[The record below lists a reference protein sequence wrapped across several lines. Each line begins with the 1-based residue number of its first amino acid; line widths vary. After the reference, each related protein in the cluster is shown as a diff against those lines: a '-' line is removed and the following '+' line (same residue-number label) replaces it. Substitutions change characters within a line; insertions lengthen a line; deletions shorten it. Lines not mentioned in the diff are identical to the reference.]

1 MLALS
6 SYVLAHDLGTG
17 GNKASLVDVN
27 GNILASAVR
36 DYPVLYPSEGFAEQ
50 KPNAHWWKAICE
62 TSQEV
67 VKKSNIEATD
77 VSAVTFSTQ
86 MMGTIPVDRN
96 GEPLMNC
103 MTWMDSRAAKQNKQI
118 ISNPIRMLRM
128 LWQTGGLPS
137 GKDII
142 GKILW
147 IKEER
152 PQIYERTHKFLDCK
166 DYLVYQS
173 TGEFVTSW
181 DCANL
186 TWFMNS
192 RGGKNEWSGTILG
205 WMDVDKSMLPRLEPS
220 TAIVGNLTE
229 EAASKLGLTTSTV
242 VVNGCGDMTAAAV
255 GSGAIG
261 EKEVHLYAG
270 SSAWLGAHV
279 KKRKLDIFT
288 YTGSIRSAIPD
299 KYLMIAEQESAGACL
314 KHVQEHWQC
323 NLCERLKKVA
333 DDVCAECRSGKH
345 NPFATLDEIAAKSR
359 PGSNKLLFAPWMFG
373 ERTPL
378 DDHNVRGGYFN
389 LALSHSKADMV
400 RAVMEGA
407 AYHTRWMMEG
417 VEKRRMLGKI
427 DKVNMVGGCANSDI
441 WCQMYADILDKP
453 VYRMEHYLEAGSIG
467 AAMVAWVGLGEIHD
481 FDKAAKRVRVNRAFE
496 PNVAN
501 KTLYTE
507 LFNVLKQYYKKN
519 KELWQTL
526 NAH

>member
-1 MLALS
+1 MLTLS

-50 KPNAHWWKAICE
+50 DPNAHWWKAICE
-62 TSQEV
+62 TSREA
-67 VKKSNIEATD
+67 VKKSSIEATE

-103 MTWMDSRAAKQNKQI
+103 MTWMDSRAAKQNKRI
-118 ISNPIRMLRM
+118 ASNPIRMMRM

-152 PQIYERTHKFLDCK
+152 PQIYEKTHKFLDCK
-166 DYLVYQS
+166 DYLVYRS

-192 RGGKNEWSGTILG
+192 RGGKNEWSDTILG
-205 WMDVDKSMLPRLEPS
+205 WMGVDKDMLPELAPS
-220 TAIVGNLTE
+220 TAVVGPLTD
-229 EAASKLGLTTSTV
+229 EAASDLGLKISTV

-255 GSGAIG
+255 GSGATR

-314 KHVQEHWQC
+314 KHVREHWQC
-323 NLCERLKKVA
+323 DLCEQVKGAAKEE
-333 DDVCAECRSGKH
+333 CAKCRSGER
-345 NPFATLDEIAAKSR
+345 NPFKTLDKVAKHSP

-389 LALSHSKADMV
+389 LALSHDKADMV

-417 VEKRRMLGKI
+417 VEKRRMLGKV

-441 WCQMYADILDKP
+441 WCQIYADILDKP
-453 VYRMEHYLEAGSIG
+453 VHRMENYFEAGSVG
-467 AAMVAWVGLGEIHD
+467 AAMVAWVGLGEIPD
-481 FDKAAKRVRVNRAFE
+481 FVNAAKRVQIDREFRPDGNNTEMYHR
-496 PNVAN
+496 
-501 KTLYTE
+501 LYE
-507 LFNVLKQYYKKN
+507 ILKKYYKKN
-519 KELWQTL
+519 KGLWKAL
-526 NAH
+526 NE